1 MAYYAWR
8 ARNISGEI
16 EEGQREAAAEND
28 VVQFLLRNQMV
39 PVEIRE
45 TVKQA
50 DVMEVLAALFSRQS
64 VSLRDLVLFCRQ
76 MYALTKSGVPMN
88 RSIAGLRGSA
98 GNPLMAKTLTEI
110 EADLDAGLPLSEGM
124 VKHPKVF
131 PQLMISVVRVGET
144 TGGLEE
150 SFLRLQGYLS
160 FEEETIRKVKAALRY
175 PMIVIV
181 TTIVVLIAMLWFV
194 VPAFANVFARAGAEL
209 PLPTR
214 LILGMSDFVAD
225 NIWQLGV
232 VGLLVYLGFY
242 AWSRTPQGQWQWDA
256 FKLRVPLSGE
266 IVQMAAMARFGRAL
280 SIAYAAGVPVLQA
293 LATVAD
299 ALNNLY
305 LRDKVMR
312 MRQRI
317 EEGLPLSTAV
327 REQEMFT
334 PLVVQMLTVGEESGR
349 IDEMMTEIA
358 DFYEREVEYR
368 VTNLSSAIEPIM
380 LFVVGCMVLM
390 LALAIFLPMW
400 QMTSL

>member
-1 MAYYAWR
+1 MAYFAWR
-8 ARNISGEI
+8 ARAANGEMR
-16 EEGQREAAAEND
+16 EGAREATAESD
-28 VVQFLLRNQMV
+28 VVRFLVRSQMV

-45 TVKQA
+45 TVKSA
-50 DVMEVLAALFSRQS
+50 DAMEVLSALFSKRS

-88 RSIAGLRGSA
+88 RSIKGLRTSA
-98 GNPLMAKTLTEI
+98 GNRLMESTLRDI
-110 EADLDAGLPLSEGM
+110 EADLDAGMPLSEGM
-124 VKHPKVF
+124 AKHPKVF
-131 PQLMISVVRVGET
+131 PQLMVSVVRVGET

-150 SFLRLQGYLS
+150 SFMRLQGYLS
-160 FEEETIRKVKAALRY
+160 FEEETVRKVKAALRY
-175 PMIVIV
+175 PVIVIA

-194 VPAFANVFARAGAEL
+194 VPAFADVFSRAGAEL

-214 LILGMSDFVAD
+214 VILGLSDFVAG
-225 NIWQLGV
+225 NIFYLGV
-232 VGLLVYLGFY
+232 VALLAYL
-242 AWSRTPQGQWQWDA
+242 AWRAWIQSPAGERQWDK

-293 LATVAD
+293 LQTVAD
-299 ALNNLY
+299 ALNNRY
-305 LRDKVMR
+305 LHGKVMT

-317 EEGLPLSTAV
+317 EEGLPLSVAV
-327 REQEMFT
+327 EEQDMFT
-334 PLVVQMLTVGEESGR
+334 PLVVQMLQVGEESGR

-368 VTNLSSAIEPIM
+368 VTNLSSAIEPLM
-380 LFVVGCMVLM
+380 LFIVGCMVLM